1 MSDDDRIDYLAGG
14 SAGALD
20 PAELADLDD
29 LRALLADPS
38 AWAEPGP
45 GLEDTVTAAVVRAAA
60 SAGPGRSVPA
70 GVTQPRRSGRPRI
83 TTALGSGR
91 PRIAWLTGLAA
102 AAAAAVIAVVVTLGG
117 GSNGTQFQAALV
129 GTALA
134 PSASAQVTMVQTR
147 SGWRITLQGHGLPRL
162 DNGYYY
168 EAWLKN
174 PAGILVPI
182 GTFNQ
187 PDNVTLWAGVPPTQF
202 PNITITRQRA
212 DGNPA
217 SSGQRVLVGVAH
229 PAH

>member
-1 MSDDDRIDYLAGG
+1 VSDNDRIEHLAGEPA
-14 SAGALD
+14 SALD
-20 PAELADLDD
+20 PAERADLDD

-38 AWAEPGP
+38 VWAEPGP
-45 GLEDTVTAAVVRAAA
+45 GLEDDVTAAVVRAAA
-60 SAGPGRSVPA
+60 SARAEPGGSVPA
-70 GVTQPRRSGRPRI
+70 ITARLRRGRRPRVV
-83 TTALGSGR
+83 AAMAG
-91 PRIAWLTGLAA
+91 LTAA
-102 AAAAAVIAVVVTLGG
+102 AAAAAIAVAVSLGG
-117 GSNGTQFQAALV
+117 GTHPLQYQAALA

-134 PSASAQVTMVQTR
+134 PDASAQVTLTQTT
-147 SGWRITLQGHGLPRL
+147 SGWQIVLHGRGLPRL

-187 PDNVTLWAGVPPTQF
+187 PQDVTLWAGVPPTQY
-202 PNITITRQRA
+202 PAITITRQRA
-212 DGNPA
+212 DGNPK